1 LGNEEAETENYQR
14 PEDSRGVGGVG
25 FQGAGMENR
34 GCGRHALGRFEART
48 AMTSWSDIG
57 DSLSACRSNQPPPDQ
72 GTGNACAIGKPAKPY
87 IGGLVRLCGCLWG
100 AGRCLV
106 RPPGKARSRA
116 RSRWVCARTACM
128 PSMNNTARLGICCGK
143 RWRWSEDAESTEA
156 DVPPVMSSLP
166 GLWDGGRG
174 LRTMGN
180 ATGNGVRSIPNP
192 VIRQPSDPTTQ

>member
-1 LGNEEAETENYQR
+1 
-14 PEDSRGVGGVG
+14 
-25 FQGAGMENR
+25 
-34 GCGRHALGRFEART
+34 
-48 AMTSWSDIG
+48 
-57 DSLSACRSNQPPPDQ
+57 
-72 GTGNACAIGKPAKPY
+72 
-87 IGGLVRLCGCLWG
+87 
-100 AGRCLV
+100 
-106 RPPGKARSRA
+106 
-116 RSRWVCARTACM
+116 M